1 MPIEFEQVGQ
11 TFAGKAAGPVLAP
24 PCPTSQIKE
33 ITDALH
39 RYGVV
44 VLSGQKMT
52 PDEQITFSEQLGPL
66 ENSDEG
72 NPKYRK
78 LREEMKYTDQRVS
91 EISNLTEGKTILAA
105 TDMRR
110 IFQYANQFWHADSTF
125 RPVRA
130 RYTFLQAVLVPKSGG
145 DTEFADMA
153 TACEELPEALREE
166 IEGLIGVHS
175 PRTIMDQLGAT
186 LPDQGGFFSE
196 LPDQLRPIIEVHPD
210 SGRRVLNIGS
220 HLSHI
225 DGMSMPEGRALI
237 AALREHA
244 CAPRYR
250 YRHRWTPGDLVIWDN
265 LSTLH
270 RACRYRENDEP
281 RQLVRT
287 LVEDR

>member
-1 MPIEFEQVGQ
+1 MSIAIEQVGE
-11 TFAGKAAGPVLAP
+11 TFAARLTGASLRP
-24 PCPTSQIKE
+24 PCPVPVIDE
-33 ITDALH
+33 ILSALD
-39 RYGVV
+39 RFGAV
-44 VLSGQKMT
+44 VLPGQDMT

-78 LREEMKYTDQRVS
+78 MREEMKFTDQRVS
-91 EISNLTEGKTILAA
+91 EISNLIDGKTILAP

-130 RYTFLQAVLVPKSGG
+130 RYTFLQAVQVPSTGG

-153 TACEELPEALREE
+153 TACDELPAELREE
-166 IEGLIGVHS
+166 VEGLIGIHS
-175 PRTIMDQLGAT
+175 PRTIMEHLGAT
-186 LPDQGGFFSE
+186 RADQGGFFSE
-196 LPDQLRPIIEVHPD
+196 LPDQPRPIIEVHPT
-210 SGRRVLNIGS
+210 SGRRVLNVGS

-225 DGMSMPEGRALI
+225 EGMSLPEGRALI

-250 YRHRWTPGDLVIWDN
+250 YRHRWTRGDLVIWDN
-265 LSTLH
+265 RSTLH

>member
-11 TFAGKAAGPVLAP
+11 TFAGKAVGPVLAP
-24 PCPTSQIKE
+24 PCPASQIKE
-33 ITDALH
+33 ITDALD

-78 LREEMKYTDQRVS
+78 LREDMKYTDQRVS

-210 SGRRVLNIGS
+210 SGRRVLNVGS

-237 AALREHA
+237 AAVREHA

>member
-1 MPIEFEQVGQ
+1 MSITFEQVGR
-11 TFAGKAAGPVLAP
+11 TFAGKAEGVALSP
-24 PCPTSQIKE
+24 PC
-33 ITDALH
+33 DAGAIQTILAALD
-39 RYGVV
+39 RFGVV
-44 VLSGQKMT
+44 VLAGQKMT
-52 PDEQITFSEQLGPL
+52 PDEQIAFSEQLGPL

-78 LREEMKYTDQRVS
+78 LREDMKYTDQRVS
-91 EISNLTEGKTILAA
+91 EISNLVDGATILGA

-130 RYTFLQAVLVPKSGG
+130 RYTFLQAILVPQDGG

-153 TACEELPEALREE
+153 MACEELPQALREE
-166 IEGLIGVHS
+166 VEGLIGIHS
-175 PRTIMDQLGAT
+175 PRTIMDHLGAT
-186 LPDQGGFFSE
+186 RPDQGGFFSE
-196 LPDQLRPIIEVHPD
+196 LPDQPRPIIETHPG
-210 SGRRVLNIGS
+210 SGRQVLNIGS

-225 DGMSMPEGRALI
+225 EGMSMPEGRALI

-244 CAPRYR
+244 CDPRYR

-265 LSTLH
+265 RSTLH
-270 RACRYRENDEP
+270 RACRYRENDQP